1 MNKTIMPVRF
11 PNLVGSDGKR
21 FYFGQDLAEAEESF
35 GISAKQLSPDLAR
48 VHPNHRIIETKE
60 LALTFDTGRLSN
72 MEYLEAFD
80 FKIPLAPYAEDW
92 KNLNG
97 LGFGRDTMRGA
108 AAGYL
113 STWEKRASTLGAR
126 KIECGNDLS
135 AREFSTYS
143 MDEDE
148 DLNAL
153 GIDWSVLGI
162 HMGKSRRAGG
172 GGLWADGWIMH
183 FATAREAGLYQIPIG
198 KLRSISAFCDEF
210 NTAARK

>member
-1 MNKTIMPVRF
+1 MPTRF
-11 PNLVGSDGKR
+11 PNLVASDGKR

-35 GISAKQLSPDLAR
+35 GISAKQLSPSLAR
-48 VHPNHRIIETKE
+48 VRPNHRIIETKE

-72 MEYLEAFD
+72 MEFLEDFD
-80 FKIPLAPYAEDW
+80 FRIPLTPYAEDW

-97 LGFGRDTMRGA
+97 LGFGRDMTRGA

-113 STWEKRASTLGAR
+113 STWEKRVSTLGAR

-135 AREFSTYS
+135 AIEFSTYS
-143 MDEDE
+143 SDEDE

-153 GIDWSVLGI
+153 SIHWSVFGI
-162 HMGKSRRAGG
+162 NMGKSRRAGG
-172 GGLWADGWIMH
+172 GGLWADGWIIH
-183 FATAREAGLYQIPIG
+183 FATARDADLYQVPIG
-198 KLRSISAFCDEF
+198 KFRSISAFCDEF

>member
-80 FKIPLAPYAEDW
+80 FKIPLAPYAEIKRW
-92 KNLNG
+92 Y
-97 LGFGRDTMRGA
+97 A
-108 AAGYL
+108 EL
-113 STWEKRASTLGAR
+113 SSLPAWQKTLAQSTPAR
-126 KIECGNDLS
+126 
-135 AREFSTYS
+135 
-143 MDEDE
+143 
-148 DLNAL
+148 
-153 GIDWSVLGI
+153 
-162 HMGKSRRAGG
+162 
-172 GGLWADGWIMH
+172 
-183 FATAREAGLYQIPIG
+183 
-198 KLRSISAFCDEF
+198 
-210 NTAARK
+210 